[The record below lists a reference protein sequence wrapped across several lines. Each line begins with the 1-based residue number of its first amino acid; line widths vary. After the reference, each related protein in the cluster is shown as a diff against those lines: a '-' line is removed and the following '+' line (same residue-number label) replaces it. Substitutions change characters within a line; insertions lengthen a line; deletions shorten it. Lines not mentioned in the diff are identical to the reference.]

1 MLSRTIECQLLFF
14 SYGKQ
19 DTFESL
25 ICLFLMPPR
34 GGPGSFTRFLGLAG
48 FPRPR
53 PGGWCKDSSRKDRAC
68 WPGNSMPSWVWGSS
82 WGSTR
87 ETQGLV
93 GLCRTRRSELRKL
106 PWGPW
111 DGMMWKSNKKLPP
124 LFLVWK
130 AGIFWSLMCL
140 FLFPTQGMTRYLHK
154 NYLADWP
161 LQGQDAGDWILISWT
176 RDFLKTDSLP
186 LLAWINFYHS
196 ITSNLY

>member
-1 MLSRTIECQLLFF
+1 
-14 SYGKQ
+14 
-19 DTFESL
+19 
-25 ICLFLMPPR
+25 
-34 GGPGSFTRFLGLAG
+34 
-48 FPRPR
+48 
-53 PGGWCKDSSRKDRAC
+53 
-68 WPGNSMPSWVWGSS
+68 MPSGVWGSS

-93 GLCRTRRSELRKL
+93 GLCRTRRSELKKL

-130 AGIFWSLMCL
+130 AGNFWSLMCL
-140 FLFPTQGMTRYLHK
+140 FLFPTQEMTRYLRN

-176 RDFLKTDSLP
+176 RDFLKTDLLP
-186 LLAWINFYHS
+186 HLAWINFYHS
-196 ITSNLY
+196 IKSNLYWRLETLLTSLSSLSSIFHQHQLCGNFFDIFMNFLLNMRPAPGQK